1 MKQKELSILL
11 RVVVV
16 LCALVWLVFAN
27 WFGRMLGIA
36 IVEGAYVV
44 AFPLLLCLMLLPPL
58 VVFWD
63 AWNIFTQIGKNNSFC
78 LENARRLRRISF
90 CALTDTVLDV
100 VLLIYGVVH
109 RFRFVSQFAT
119 DDIIMAALDD
129 DMFLAVVRFL
139 FVAFIGVAVTVA
151 AAALS
156 HLTLKAADLQD
167 ENDLTI

>member
-11 RVVVV
+11 RAVVI
-16 LCALVWLVFAN
+16 LCCLVWLVFAN

-36 IVEGAYVV
+36 VVEGAYVV

-100 VLLIYGVVH
+100 VLLIYGVAH
-109 RFRFVSQFAT
+109 RFRFVSQFAP
-119 DDIIMAALDD
+119 DDVIMAALDD
-129 DMFLAVVRFL
+129 DMFLAVVKFL

-156 HLTLKAADLQD
+156 HLTLKAANLQD

>member
-11 RVVVV
+11 RAVVV
-16 LCALVWLVFAN
+16 LCILVWLVFAN
-27 WFGRMLGIA
+27 WFGRMLGLA
-36 IVEGAYVV
+36 IVDHAYVL
-44 AFPLLLCLMLLPPL
+44 AYPLLLCLMLLPPL

-78 LENARRLRRISF
+78 VENARRLRRISF
-90 CALTDTVLDV
+90 CALADTVLDV
-100 VLLIYGVVH
+100 VLLVYGVI
-109 RFRFVSQFAT
+109 FRFHIS
-119 DDIIMAALDD
+119 AANAPSDSFFSRLDGD
-129 DMFLAVVRFL
+129 VFGAVIRCL

-156 HLTLKAADLQD
+156 HLTWRAANLQD

>member
-11 RVVVV
+11 RAVVV
-16 LCALVWLVFAN
+16 LCMLVWLVFAN
-27 WFGRMLGIA
+27 WFGRMLGLA
-36 IVEGAYVV
+36 IVDEAYVL
-44 AFPLLLCLMLLPPL
+44 AYPLLLCLMLLPPL

-78 LENARRLRRISF
+78 VENARRLRRISH
-90 CALTDTVLDV
+90 CALTDTVLDI
-100 VLLIYGVVH
+100 VLLVYGVIYK
-109 RFRFVSQFAT
+109 FRISAAYASSDSFFSQ
-119 DDIIMAALDD
+119 LDGD
-129 DMFLAVVRFL
+129 VFGAVIRFL
-139 FVAFIGVAVTVA
+139 FIAFIGVAVTVA

>member
-16 LCALVWLVFAN
+16 LCGLVWLVFAN
-27 WFGRMLGIA
+27 WFGRMLGLA
-36 IVEGAYVV
+36 IVEGAYVLYY
-44 AFPLLLCLMLLPPL
+44 PLLLCLMLLPPL

-63 AWNIFTQIGKNNSFC
+63 AWHIFTDIGRNRSFTAV
-78 LENARRLRRISF
+78 NARRLRRISL
-90 CALTDTVLDV
+90 CALLDTVLDI
-100 VLLIYGVVH
+100 VLLVYGVIH
-109 RFRFVSQFAT
+109 RFRFVARFAP
-119 DDIIMAALDD
+119 DDIMKAMGDD
-129 DMFLAVVRFL
+129 LFLAVIRFL
-139 FVAFIGVAVTVA
+139 FVAFIGMAVTVA

>member
-16 LCALVWLVFAN
+16 LCGLVWLLFAN

-36 IVEGAYVV
+36 IVDGAYVV
-44 AFPLLLCLMLLPPL
+44 AYPLLLCLMLLPPL

-63 AWNIFTQIGKNNSFC
+63 AWHIFTQIGRNNSFC
-78 LENARRLRRISF
+78 VENARRLRRISH
-90 CALTDTVLDV
+90 CALADTVLDIVLLVCGVVQRYLFLASFAPEGIMNVLGDDIFLV
-100 VLLIYGVVH
+100 VL
-109 RFRFVSQFAT
+109 
-119 DDIIMAALDD
+119 
-129 DMFLAVVRFL
+129 RFL

>member
-11 RVVVV
+11 RAVVV
-16 LCALVWLVFAN
+16 LCGLVWLVFAN

-36 IVEGAYVV
+36 IRDGAYVL
-44 AFPLLLCLMLLPPL
+44 AYPLLLCLMLLPPL
-58 VVFWD
+58 VVLWD
-63 AWNIFTQIGKNNSFC
+63 AWHIFTQIGRNNSFC
-78 LENARRLRRISF
+78 VENARRLRRISL
-90 CALTDTVLDV
+90 CALVDTVLDV
-100 VLLIYGVVH
+100 VMLVYGLIYKFH
-109 RFRFVSQFAT
+109 IS
-119 DDIIMAALDD
+119 AASAPSDSFFSRLDGD
-129 DMFLAVVRFL
+129 VFGAVVRCL

>member
-11 RVVVV
+11 RAVVI
-16 LCALVWLVFAN
+16 LCCLVWLVFAN

-63 AWNIFTQIGKNNSFC
+63 AWNIFTQIGRNNSFC

-100 VLLIYGVVH
+100 VLLIYGAVN
-109 RFRFVSQFAT
+109 RFQFIAGFAP
-119 DDIIMAALDD
+119 DDIIKALGD
-129 DMFLAVVRFL
+129 DMFLAVVKFL

>member
-11 RVVVV
+11 RAVVV
-16 LCALVWLVFAN
+16 LCCLVWLVFAN
-27 WFGRMLGIA
+27 WFGRMLGVA
-36 IVEGAYVV
+36 IVDGAYVV

-63 AWNIFTQIGKNNSFC
+63 AWHIFTQIGQNNSFC
-78 LENARRLRRISF
+78 VDNARRLRRISF

-100 VLLIYGVVH
+100 VLLVYGVVD
-109 RFRFVSQFAT
+109 RFRFAAQFTT
-119 DDIIMAALDD
+119 DDIMRELGD
-129 DMFLAVVRFL
+129 DMFLAVVKFL

>member
-11 RVVVV
+11 RVVVI

-27 WFGRMLGIA
+27 WFGRMLGLA
-36 IVEGAYVV
+36 IVDGAYVL
-44 AFPLLLCLMLLPPL
+44 AYPLLLCLMLLPPL

-78 LENARRLRRISF
+78 VENARRLRRISH
-90 CALTDTVLDV
+90 CALIDTVLDLV
-100 VLLIYGVVH
+100 MLVYGVI
-109 RFRFVSQFAT
+109 FRFKFAAEIAP
-119 DDIIMAALDD
+119 DDIMSQMGDD
-129 DMFLAVVRFL
+129 LFGAVIRFL

>member
-11 RVVVV
+11 RIVVI
-16 LCALVWLVFAN
+16 LCCLVWLVFAN
-27 WFGRMLGIA
+27 WFGRMLGLA
-36 IVEGAYVV
+36 VMEDAYVV

-58 VVFWD
+58 LVFWD
-63 AWNIFTQIGKNNSFC
+63 AWKIFTQIGKNNSFC
-78 LENARRLRRISF
+78 VENARRLRRISF
-90 CALTDTVLDV
+90 CALADTVLDV
-100 VLLIYGVVH
+100 ILLVYGVVD
-109 RFRFVSQFAT
+109 RFRFVSRFAP
-119 DDIIMAALDD
+119 DDVIMAALDD
-129 DMFLAVVRFL
+129 DMFLAVVKFL

>member
-11 RVVVV
+11 RAVVI
-16 LCALVWLVFAN
+16 LCCLVWLVFAN

-36 IVEGAYVV
+36 IVEGAYMV

-90 CALTDTVLDV
+90 CALADTVLDII
-100 VLLIYGVVH
+100 LLIYGVVN
-109 RFRFVSQFAT
+109 RFQFIAGFAP
-119 DDIIMAALDD
+119 DDIIKALGD
-129 DMFLAVVRFL
+129 DMFLAVVKFL